1 LKTLV
6 IMPTYNEIESLPI
19 TLNAVLAATDE
30 VDLLVVD
37 DGSPDGTGAWADNLA
52 ATNNRVF
59 VMHRAEKN
67 GLGAAYLAG
76 FAWAFERGYEYVVEM
91 DADGSHRPQD
101 LPKLLAKK
109 EQADLVIGSRW
120 VAGGAVENWPWYRE
134 LISRGGSTYSRLML
148 GVSIRDVTAGFRV
161 YRSTFL
167 QQLDLTDIN
176 AKGYGFQVEMSWR
189 SSKAKARV
197 IEVPILF
204 VERTLGASKMS
215 SSILLEALWL
225 VTKWGF
231 SRITN

>member
-1 LKTLV
+1 MKTLV

-59 VMHRAEKN
+59 VMHRTEKN

-215 SSILLEALWL
+215 SGILLEALWL

>member
-1 LKTLV
+1 MKTLV

-19 TLNAVLAATDE
+19 TLTGVLAATDE

-37 DGSPDGTGAWADNLA
+37 DGSPDGTGTWADNLA

-59 VMHRAEKN
+59 VMHRTEKN

-101 LPKLLAKK
+101 LPKLLDKK

-134 LISRGGSTYSRLML
+134 LISRGGSTYSRMML

-167 QQLDLTDIN
+167 QQLDLTDVN

-189 SSKAKARV
+189 SSKADARV

-215 SSILLEALWL
+215 SGILLEALWL

-231 SRITN
+231 SRFTR

>member
-1 LKTLV
+1 MKTLV

-59 VMHRAEKN
+59 VMHRTEKN

-161 YRSTFL
+161 YRSAFL

-231 SRITN
+231 SRITK